1 MVFSEDEAYLVFARF
16 TDEEGPT
23 SDYTR
28 DKIYYR
34 SLQHSSGIRRDRLTI
49 RDYIWRWD
57 TDWFWCSR
65 AFGAQNP
72 KVRRVWPRKYRR
84 SDFYHRIVGWENRWG
99 FAAKIDDRVA
109 TTAGDLAESFGPE
122 IASVISDTIER
133 WDADEASRRI
143 ELHVGRDLQFI
154 RINGTVVGSLAG
166 LIIYSIAQ
174 LLF

>member
-1 MVFSEDEAYLVFARF
+1 

-34 SLQHSSGIRRDRLTI
+34 SLQHASGIRRDRLTI

-72 KVRRVWPRKYRR
+72 KVRKAWPRELRR
-84 SDFYHRIVGWENRWG
+84 SSFYWKLVRL
-99 FAAKIDDRVA
+99 DRK
-109 TTAGDLAESFGPE
+109 
-122 IASVISDTIER
+122 
-133 WDADEASRRI
+133 
-143 ELHVGRDLQFI
+143 
-154 RINGTVVGSLAG
+154 
-166 LIIYSIAQ
+166 Y
-174 LLF
+174 